1 MGHPLDRDRVTK
13 SESCNVTLK
22 VWVSPVCVCVFV
34 CVCVCVCVCVMF
46 ESCSV
51 YTCQFV
57 RLIECFDLVFVD
69 GKTLLDH

>member
-13 SESCNVTLK
+13 SDSFNVTLK
-22 VWVSPVCVCVFV
+22 VWVTPVCVCVR
-34 CVCVCVCVCVMF
+34 VCVCVCVMF
-46 ESCSV
+46 ESCSM

>member
-13 SESCNVTLK
+13 SDSFSVTLK
-22 VWVSPVCVCVFV
+22 VWVTPVCVFV
-34 CVCVCVCVCVMF
+34 RACVRVCVCVMF
-46 ESCSV
+46 ESCSM